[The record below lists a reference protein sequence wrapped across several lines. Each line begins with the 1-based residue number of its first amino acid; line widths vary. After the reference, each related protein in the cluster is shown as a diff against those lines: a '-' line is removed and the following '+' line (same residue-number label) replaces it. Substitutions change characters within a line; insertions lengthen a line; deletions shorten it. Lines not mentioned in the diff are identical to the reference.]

1 MSERTIKPLSEIW
14 KERVQQTP
22 KQTWSGDTPTPC
34 FDYQNIS
41 DSKPYKTE
49 FNPDNWIDLTIE
61 DFRETLN
68 QIIENA
74 QQQAY
79 QPTITQ
85 TIHDVVITYMY
96 NIEHDTHTFIFHQED
111 VLHLDIVAT
120 IYKSRGGIQS
130 MQCINGKSVDISMFT
145 DLLIDLNLIKG

>member
-1 MSERTIKPLSEIW
+1 MSERTIQPLSEIW

-41 DSKPYKTE
+41 NSEPYKTE
-49 FNPDNWIDLTIE
+49 FNPDNWMDLTIE
-61 DFRETLN
+61 DFREILN
-68 QIIENA
+68 QIIEKA
-74 QQQAY
+74 HQQDY
-79 QPTITQ
+79 QPAITQ

-96 NIEHDTHTFIFHQED
+96 NIEHDTHTFIFQQKD

-130 MQCINGKSVDISMFT
+130 MQCVDGKSVDISMFT

>member
-1 MSERTIKPLSEIW
+1 MSERTIKPLSKIW

-41 DSKPYKTE
+41 DSKPYETE
-49 FNPDNWIDLTIE
+49 FNPDNWMDLTIE
-61 DFRETLN
+61 DFREILD
-68 QIIENA
+68 QIIEKA
-74 QQQAY
+74 QQQTY
-79 QPTITQ
+79 QPAITQ

-111 VLHLDIVAT
+111 VLHLDIIAT

-130 MQCINGKSVDISMFT
+130 MQCVNGKPVNISMFT